1 MKSTNRLIVATLA
14 ISALAVAFWVLALAP
29 KRQEAADLSS
39 EVDQAR
45 AALAESQFQLTEAAA
60 AQREFPADYRQ
71 LVVLGKAVPS
81 GDDTSSLLVE
91 LTQVAHDSKVKFNSI
106 QLNSSASGEAAPA
119 PAPAPVAPAA
129 PVEGSSSG
137 AVPAAATVPPT
148 EAAASLL
155 PLGAT
160 IGTAGLGV
168 MPYSLDFSGTFFQV
182 ADFIHGIDSMVKT
195 GGNVGVDGRLVTV
208 DGFALIPDEESSH
221 ASLQASFAVTTYL
234 TPPSQGA
241 TAGATPAAPAAETAT
256 PTAATPPG
264 ESPEASSTPVSA
276 AQ

>member
-1 MKSTNRLIVATLA
+1 MKSANRLIVTTLA
-14 ISALAVAFWVLALAP
+14 ISALAIAFWVLALGP
-29 KRQEAADLSS
+29 KRQEVADLSG

-45 AALAESQFQLTEAAA
+45 AALAESQFRLTEAAA

-71 LVVLGKAVPS
+71 LVLLGKAVPNN
-81 GDDTSSLLVE
+81 DDTSSLLVE
-91 LTQVAHDSKVKFNSI
+91 LNQVARDSKVKFNSI
-106 QLNSSASGEAAPA
+106 QLNTAGGGEAAPA

-129 PVEGSSSG
+129 AVEGSSG

-160 IGTAGLGV
+160 VGTAGLGV
-168 MPYSLDFSGTFFQV
+168 MPYSLDFSGDFFQV

-195 GGNVGVDGRLVTV
+195 GDNVGVDGRLVTI
-208 DGFALIPDEESSH
+208 DGFALVPGEESSLS
-221 ASLQASFAVTTYL
+221 ATFAVTTYL
-234 TPPSQGA
+234 TPPSQGV
-241 TAGATPAAPAAETAT
+241 TAGATPAAPAPETAT
-256 PTAATPPG
+256 PAATTPPG